1 MVILVD
7 DFISSYGETEQQ
19 LCFQIGDLIKS
30 KFTDINEEVD
40 LPAKMIAYS
49 YGPTYK
55 QLLFTVFP
63 SKKGVKLGFNQGV
76 LLNNDHGLLEGT
88 GKVSRYIQFRSV
100 EQLENPEIFNLLGE
114 AYQLYLRRVRL

>member
-1 MVILVD
+1 MGID
-7 DFISSYGETEQQ
+7 DFLSNYAEPEQE
-19 LCFQIGDLIKS
+19 LCFRIGDLIRS
-30 KFTDINEEVD
+30 KFPDILENVD

-76 LLNNDHGLLEGT
+76 QLNNEHGLLQGT
-88 GKVSRYIQFRSV
+88 GKISRYIQFYKADELQHPAVV
-100 EQLENPEIFNLLGE
+100 ELLDEG
-114 AYQLYLRRVRL
+114 YRLYLVRTGQV